1 MPIPT
6 INPLSQY
13 PIAELYAMFR
23 DIYSSSAGMS
33 ETLEERYPTRKSLAE
48 EINSLVNQAGT
59 IALAAEIAGRP
70 VGYLTIKPRRQAKLS
85 HTADLNIGVIEAMR
99 RAGIGNTLLKTGI
112 TRALAS
118 AELEIIYLMVR
129 ADNTPALRLYQ
140 KNGFSRLATLK
151 NDIKIG
157 NDYFD
162 GLLLRRFVCNSP
174 PVPG

>member
-59 IALAAEIAGRP
+59 IALAAEIASRP

-99 RAGIGNTLLKTGI
+99 GAGIGNTLLKTGI

-129 ADNTPALRLYQ
+129 ADNTPALRLYE
-140 KNGFSRLATLK
+140 KNGFSRLATMK

-162 GLLLRRFVCNSP
+162 GLLLRRFVYSTP
-174 PVPG
+174 PVCG